1 MSDREIVELAKL
13 VEKQVVAALI
23 AQGHVEHEGTEL
35 TFTSIT
41 PKTKLNLKED
51 ENKDQEFLDDLRK
64 IFPRNYT
71 CSTDVLSD
79 RLRKFYGKTKY
90 KDITKDEILEAAEM
104 HVSNNVAPYFGK
116 LYNFIYKI
124 EGGTYTSR
132 LEDLVLAN
140 REILKEAK
148 TVTIDTKDANLEG
161 WRL

>member
-35 TFTSIT
+35 TFNSIT

-51 ENKDQEFLDDLRK
+51 ENKDQEFLEELRK

-132 LEDLVLAN
+132 LEDMVLAL
-140 REILKEAK
+140 REVEKEA
-148 TVTIDTKDANLEG
+148 VTITINTKEADLSNWNL
-161 WRL
+161 

>member
-35 TFTSIT
+35 TFNSIT
-41 PKTKLNLKED
+41 SKTKLNIKED
-51 ENKDQEFLDDLRK
+51 ENKDQEFLEELRK

-71 CSTDVLSD
+71 CSIDVLSD
-79 RLRKFYGKTKY
+79 RLRKFHGKTKY

-132 LEDLVLAN
+132 LEDMVLAL
-140 REILKEAK
+140 REVEKEA
-148 TVTIDTKDANLEG
+148 VTITINTKEADLSNWNL
-161 WRL
+161 